1 MKIRCLKIRWWPALL
16 MICSSLPAA
25 CATNTAP
32 RPFEDRTDIEQF
44 INEMVK
50 EYQFKADELHA
61 VFDKAR
67 LQPAVIDAISKPA
80 ESKPWRDY
88 RPIFLTPDR
97 IRGGVNFLNS
107 NATTLAR
114 ASDQYG
120 VPPQIITA
128 ILGVET
134 RYGKQSGNFPMLD
147 ALSTL
152 GFTYAPRKTFFRGEL
167 KQFLLMTR
175 EEGLDPLLPRGSY
188 AGALGMPQFIPS
200 SFRRFAVDFDGDG
213 KRDLWTNSADA
224 IGSVGNYFEKHGWHS
239 WEPIATRVEV
249 SGDKYRSVMDD
260 NGYPRFTVNE
270 LRNAGVQLA
279 DDVEDHYMGSLI
291 SLDAGD
297 GPEFWV
303 VWHNFY
309 VITRYNHSIL
319 YAMAAYQ
326 LSKEITAAR

>member
-1 MKIRCLKIRWWPALL
+1 MNMRCTSFRRWPTVLL
-16 MICSSLPAA
+16 LCCSLPAA
-25 CATNTAP
+25 CATNTTP
-32 RPFEDRTDIEQF
+32 RPFDDHTDIDQF
-44 INEMVK
+44 ITEMVK
-50 EYQFKADELHA
+50 EYQFKSDELHTL
-61 VFDKAR
+61 FDKVR
-67 LQPAVIDAISKPA
+67 IQPAVIDAISKPA

-97 IRGGVNFLNS
+97 IRGGVNFMND
-107 NATTLAR
+107 NAATLAR

-128 ILGVET
+128 IIGVET
-134 RYGKQSGNFPMLD
+134 RYGKQSGNFPMID

-152 GFTYAPRKTFFRGEL
+152 GFSYAPRKTFFRNEL
-167 KQFLLMTR
+167 KQYLLMTR
-175 EEGLDPLLPRGSY
+175 EENIDPLLPRGSY

-213 KRDLWTNSADA
+213 KRDLWSNPADA

-249 SGDKYRSVMDD
+249 TGEKFRNVMTE
-260 NGYPRFTVNE
+260 NGYPRFTVAE
-270 LRNAGVQLA
+270 LRDAGVNLP
-279 DDVEDHYMGSLI
+279 DEVEDHYMGSLI
-291 SLDAGD
+291 MLDAGA
-297 GPEFWV
+297 GNEYWV